1 MRDVYDEYVDR
12 TARPELRPPDSRLI
26 AVVQFGFPMI
36 GHMGT
41 PYRPSPEEIQAGGEN
56 KTAGPAPDSDQR

>member
-1 MRDVYDEYVDR
+1 VGQKMRDVFDQYVDR

-41 PYRPSPEEIQAGGEN
+41 PFKPPAGEEN
-56 KTAGPAPDSDQR
+56 KPTGQAPDSDQR